1 MVELNYNNLD
11 AETQEKLL
19 STSKTEIEKRFGKDL
34 KTYALEN
41 GLNFDELLNEEAIRN
56 LYNYQFMFRL

>member
-1 MVELNYNNLD
+1 MVKLNYNNLD
-11 AETQEKLL
+11 VETQEKLL
-19 STSKTEIEKRFGKDL
+19 STSKAEIEKRFGKDL
-34 KTYALEN
+34 KTHALEN

>member
-1 MVELNYNNLD
+1 MVKLNFNNLD
-11 AETQEKLL
+11 VETQEKLL
-19 STSKTEIEKRFGKDL
+19 TTSKVEIEKRFGKDL

>member
-1 MVELNYNNLD
+1 MVKLNFNNLD
-11 AETQEKLL
+11 IETQEKLL
-19 STSKTEIEKRFGKDL
+19 TTSKAEIEKRFGKDL